1 MSSFARKL
9 KRSKQRERQAQS
21 LSLDELCDMVLTEQ
35 EYNLIFEQIK
45 KDYLNR
51 LTEYIGTATLAM
63 ALKIVTENYGA
74 LKKKESRT
82 KVFCEL
88 YKDTLETW
96 GGGAPLEKYQ
106 KYLAEHG
113 EPIHWN
119 FQAIEDMEIKNG
131 K

>member
-1 MSSFARKL
+1 MSVARKL
-9 KRSKQRERQAQS
+9 RRAKQRELQAQS
-21 LSLDELCDMVLTEQ
+21 LNIEELCNMVLTEQ
-35 EYNLIFEQIK
+35 EYNLIVEQIK

-51 LTEYIGTATLAM
+51 LTEYMGTATLAM

-74 LKKKESRT
+74 LKKKESRA

-88 YKDTLETW
+88 YKESIESW
-96 GGGAPLEKYQ
+96 GNSVTLEKYQ
-106 KYLAEHG
+106 KYLEEQG

-119 FQAIEDMEIKNG
+119 FQAIEEMEKTND